1 MPGRSLTLVVL
12 AILSS
17 AFAQD
22 RAPGG
27 RGAPG
32 QPTLTRSASKYQ
44 ALEVSLIEALGD
56 RSGSKLDRILAGDF
70 EVWSAER
77 SGPTLRQ
84 DWQKAAF
91 ATRVQPSR
99 IRDLT
104 VREFGEIAVVSFL
117 LEGDPAGRG
126 ATPTVFVVDIW
137 TQSTNTLNVRYLSTP
152 AKPAPGQLRRQ

>member
-12 AILSS
+12 AMLSP

-22 RAPGG
+22 RAAAG

-32 QPTLTRSASKYQ
+32 QTTLTRSASKYQ
-44 ALEVSLIEALGD
+44 DLEIALIRALQD
-56 RSGSKLDRILAGDF
+56 RSDSRLNQILANDF

-77 SGPTLRQ
+77 SGPTSRQ

-91 ATRVQPSR
+91 ATRTQPSR

-104 VREFGEIAVVSFL
+104 VREFGEMAVVSFL
-117 LEGDPAGRG
+117 LQGGPAGRG
-126 ATPTVFVVDIW
+126 VPPLFVVDIW

-152 AKPAPGQLRRQ
+152 AKAAPDERRRE